1 MENEVKVDEVELTP
15 EEKARRVEA
24 FFAKKQRQVRGE
36 EEAPTAATV
45 RHADGT
51 EERLEMGSV
60 AGAGAMGAIEG
71 AATGALKGAGRAVK
85 AGVGGLIVDPL
96 IGAAKLVGTPVRM
109 LGWDGIHRL
118 ADAAEKGWNEW
129 GSEALDHG
137 YEDWGTKLGDAGAKI
152 TGIAGMLGGMMGPGA
167 LAKAPGLIGK
177 AGKVY
182 NAALPFIFGNSA
194 AVDTYDRAMASGQS
208 EGRALA
214 EAATDG
220 AINFLGFKLFANK
233 SLNRMLKIPEMQGP
247 MAERLTKEGIGKGI
261 KGFGDLVKA
270 VRNGSVSE
278 ILVNRA
284 KGAVKAS
291 GIMGVQDFLSSVVKQ
306 YADESVKPVEE
317 MSDEELAAAKGQ
329 IDAWEAEQAKA
340 AAEGRD
346 PDIELKPEWEKDVW
360 DRLAVGLK
368 AGLHG
373 AGEGA
378 LMEGVMGGGELA
390 LSMKEARE
398 QTAAAV
404 RQLIATPKGR
414 AFMAAQNADAMGVV
428 EGVAREGGTL
438 TKAQLDAAGLPPD
451 MPMREV
457 RRLAFELKRDGEMAE
472 RRAEMETEEYKK
484 RAELA
489 ERLAAELE
497 EGKELE
503 FETEEQK
510 AEAERALQ
518 ERKERIDETL
528 ADEMVARGQGMAD
541 TLFGEEA
548 GVLVRRG
555 TAEERRAAAEGAV
568 GKGAD
573 ARTLKDAEG
582 QVCGYWDRG
591 RNEVVLFGNADA
603 KTVAHELGW
612 HATRQWAERN
622 SPELLAKM
630 NAYAQSC
637 PPELRAE
644 IEAAYPDF
652 AKNPDALLDEIG
664 AGRFEKEMGA
674 KFGEMLERSQEAKSW
689 WQGLKDMIA
698 EAWRGMVKGLGDWK
712 IGGLGD
718 SRIDL
723 KALEAM
729 PPEEGMS
736 WLADRMIEG
745 KTLKGGEAAKNAKGA
760 EAQSGEK
767 PVKTVEVRNTG
778 DGTLRFRIVR
788 NGQKKTY
795 KRPEE
800 ALREFIAELD
810 GVEMDAEQQGI
821 YDVATGGRKTTD
833 IRKDDLGNL
842 IKLHKGGRGKGAQ
855 KIINVHYA
863 GKTGK
868 VTAKEVINMGLVIRE
883 GTLTFDGTPEHPASR
898 RYELLAEDGARLRV
912 VVDLDKQ
919 GNEAVINLYSN
930 REDGNP
936 GHNASSGAET
946 TSREEPANQA
956 AEAAEDG
963 HAALT
968 GERSR
973 TVLHSTAPGKG
984 SSDGADYSTGGETAQ
999 GGAQIRPQI
1008 KGVFTGSAADYA
1020 HRNEKGEI
1028 EDGPSLKKI
1037 GTGEGSQVY
1046 GWGLYGSSVR
1056 GVAADYA
1063 TADAGRKRG
1072 RRTYLVADVKYDGK
1086 PIREIDKL
1094 RSEHLGLIGKLE
1106 DYGSIDKVLEAYEF
1120 FDKRGKLRENEK
1132 RDYEFLKANKGHFS
1146 LEENKPLSEH
1156 IYEQTFFTDRAPGDE
1171 SHLLKWYEPVTDKR
1185 LLKEINEELPKHGY
1199 ATLDEANQSGEPY
1212 TGGEIYHTLAE
1223 ALGSPKAASEWLAAH
1238 DIDGVKYPVD
1248 SYGGKTLKD
1257 GDEAGWNYVSF
1268 RDDNIRVDHKWTD
1281 GEVRYSRK
1289 LKEATEGL
1297 KGKKDMSKPE
1307 NARALR
1313 NYVKVI
1319 EPAPMPERLKE
1330 GTPQAALKWF
1340 EENMVGKTFAFD
1352 IPGYGHRE
1360 FTVKVGHIG
1369 KLVCKGGLKSDG
1381 TKIVKGRIAKAG
1393 GDIERAFEMVRR
1405 GEVSA
1410 KEVEGWDKAR
1420 AKSLPLAPEVFKNF
1434 DFAIHEK
1441 GANGKDIII
1450 LAKKFRN
1457 RKGRPNVIVMMLAD
1471 DNITMGPLSSHVSDL
1486 TLSWL
1491 KKKDLILTEGGEVY
1505 NGSANNSASRTPTS
1519 WDNAE
1524 RNSQETAR
1532 IIPQE
1537 GEAAQGG
1544 GAKQAKERK
1553 VTPEEDAA
1561 YEEAVKRGDMETVRR
1576 MEREVYER
1584 MGYSDDS
1591 GYQGTSAFNGPAP
1604 SRNAYFETKAER
1616 IEATKNGEME
1626 DTTTLGD
1633 FRDGIDVNNLQF
1645 IVFDPRSERNADT
1658 KRQEAIRNIRGVLE
1672 DGKDTITMY
1681 RSVPADVKEGQFR
1694 NGDWITPSRAYAEE
1708 NARIHGWEKS
1718 RIIEQEVS
1726 VEDVWWDGN
1735 DIAEWGFDDGRGSV
1749 YKNTAF
1755 NRKLLGPT
1763 YDEAGNLIPLSKRF
1777 NDWKQDIRYQ
1787 RRTAEEPPAQE
1798 LRRAEEEIER
1808 TERALKA
1815 VREGRVRVAA
1825 AGGEAGEASEP
1836 GAAAGAELLAAQRI
1850 APSDDRSVANPVALP
1865 MSGLVGL
1872 YRALRSNPAL
1882 PKVLIEAKR
1891 KGAAWVSR
1899 LTKGSDVELNPEA
1912 FGIIDE
1918 TDRARIKEEM
1928 KSEGM
1933 FRDEDHVWNM
1943 KHSKKECE
1951 AERQLSEMRLE
1962 DRLRTLA
1969 DRRSKGL
1976 EPGGNRVAT
1985 NALAHEIG
1993 RLVMEMP
2000 MSEKLR
2006 SVAGKEGAA
2015 ALKDLRTVGEG
2026 IVKELRKQ
2034 IEEAGGDV
2042 EDPKLIGSALK
2053 QAVDAAAW
2061 WRGDMKGVEEYERIA
2076 REKGEE
2082 GLKAAEAEEAR
2093 AKEALAKDAKGLAG
2107 ELFGMFLA
2115 APETLRERAP
2125 AAFRRIVDAMGA
2137 NETLAAA
2144 YARIAS
2150 ADAPTEVM
2158 AKIREQWTHE
2168 AQVELRALERE
2179 IDAPLGTLWQR
2190 VKRRAILNL
2199 HSKEGAA
2206 VSIIDDALQERVA
2219 AAKRA
2224 LKVAKRD
2231 GDKAEIA
2238 RAETNLEAVR
2248 KEAKDQ
2254 LIDLKMGVLKKQRG
2268 GGMEREYAL
2277 NVANRV
2283 MGDIARDGVE
2293 LEDLRTY
2300 MKAKWCIALQGR
2312 ADSFGMSPQEA
2323 NTVIEGLR
2331 TRLGEADFAKLES
2344 AQRRFGEE
2352 RRRAIL
2358 ENPDVVAAFGPAL
2371 VEAWKRNADYVR
2383 SERILSAQ
2391 QVKEY
2396 KAAREEWLRKN
2407 PGQVDVLGDIEL
2419 MVEMHRVR
2427 HGGSDGSVFAKP
2439 LEGSFKATGDPL
2451 AYTMMHDMHI
2461 LQFARRN
2468 ALVTQI
2474 ADMARELKMEGFKE
2488 VSDANLGRA
2497 LEGSKRYG
2505 SVAFM
2510 RNGERKLLI
2519 MPKVAAEGF
2528 KSMGEGDVAGLVKA
2542 NRMVSAILTQ
2552 YSPRFAWRNMFRNRQ
2567 AVENNIPWMRESK
2580 LQTASRY
2587 FGLGPVAKLAEHLME
2602 RAVVRLPDSVVRNRA
2617 MSLVWGENTTMYWI
2631 GEATRIAKLMFD
2643 PKAIRSLAERAD
2655 AAAADGDLA
2664 AAQAIMEEIAKARDM
2679 MRKPVFAGQWRM
2691 MTGQADRADLD
2702 AVFAALDMRTN
2713 FTGERFEGLR
2723 RAARAAKDLA
2733 DTVRRFNTFEEARIK
2748 IVAELAAARA
2758 RNNAAADGREFRY
2771 SQKEVDYLTA
2781 TMAGSPRYEMRGRW
2795 MNVLEAIPFGP
2806 FANVGMKGAWRTV
2819 ESMKT
2824 DPKAWWGKASH
2835 RIAGR
2840 MAEIALWGAGGY
2852 ALVAAIARRMFGDD
2866 EEAQKAIDGF
2876 ESFGKRMARA
2886 RACISDYRLRN
2897 YDIVPLGLYGKWCS
2911 FGINMPRGDEDRM
2924 IMPLTDTVARYL
2936 LKGDAAKRAGLHDP
2950 IDGAYTPVEAGVA
2963 TLMDSGLA
2971 PDIYRGSMIWNLGK
2985 DTLYAWLQN
2994 PYNTFTKRNTYG
3006 QAVWENRFGSW
3017 SQAKDFFVETMK
3029 QAWNDVGGQVVVPA
3043 TTWDEDAGDVPD
3055 EGKWVMGMA
3064 DPKDAAEMPVGGR
3077 TIFRALHYVPMASSM
3092 LSGMFYMNC
3101 DGDARIARRLE
3112 KLQAGEKAARDIVAM
3127 KCLRMQLKDMDV
3139 AVDYSK
3145 ILDAAVAENGW
3156 DEMDRALI
3164 EQALVKKLKA
3174 AARKMGRENVPI
3186 LDVFNKTV
3194 SERERVGME
3203 RYLSG
3208 IGWEVE

>member
-15 EEKARRVEA
+15 EEKARRVEE
-24 FFAKKQRQVRGE
+24 FFAKKQRQGRGE

-51 EERLEMGSV
+51 EERIEMGSV
-60 AGAGAMGAIEG
+60 AGAGAMGAVEG

-96 IGAAKLVGTPVRM
+96 IGATKLAGTPVRM

-129 GSEALDHG
+129 GSEALDFG

-177 AGKVY
+177 AAKAY

-261 KGFGDLVKA
+261 KGFESLVKA

-284 KGAVKAS
+284 KGAVKAG

-346 PDIELKPEWEKDVW
+346 PDVELKPEWEKDVW

-368 AGLHG
+368 AGLRG

-398 QTAAAV
+398 QTAAAI
-404 RQLIATPKGR
+404 RRLIATPKGR
-414 AFMAAQNADAMGVV
+414 AFLAKQDPNALGIV
-428 EGVAREGGTL
+428 EGVAREGGTV
-438 TKAQLDAAGLPPD
+438 TAEQLDAAGLPPD

-472 RRAEMETEEYKK
+472 KRAEMETEAYRK

-489 ERLAAELE
+489 ERLAHELE

-503 FETEEQK
+503 FDTEEQK
-510 AEAERALQ
+510 AEAELALE
-518 ERKERIDETL
+518 ERKERIDEAR

-612 HATRQWAERN
+612 HATWQWAEKH

-630 NAYAQSC
+630 KAYAQSC

-644 IEAAYPDF
+644 IKKMYPDF

-674 KFGEMLERSQEAKSW
+674 KFGEMLERSPEAKGW
-689 WQGLKDMIA
+689 WQGLKETIA
-698 EAWRGMVKGLGDWK
+698 EAWRGMVRGLGDWK
-712 IGGLGD
+712 IGGLED

-729 PPEEGMS
+729 TPEKGME

-760 EAQSGEK
+760 EGQSGEVRYARK
-767 PVKTVEVRNTG
+767 LIGGKETAVVEGYPLSLREARDPDKVLGALAPLVGKSAAQIGESKLTRITEKSVEHLMNSDHARSESKASGKAAKKLWRGTVAGMSVTDDIIATSQLGAKEMPKHLNAEWKKGATFYRADTRFAVEVENGRYEIYPCKIIVSELNG
-778 DGTLRFRIVR
+778 ERIV
-788 NGQKKTY
+788 
-795 KRPEE
+795 
-800 ALREFIAELD
+800 
-810 GVEMDAEQQGI
+810 
-821 YDVATGGRKTTD
+821 YDITE
-833 IRKDDLGNL
+833 I
-842 IKLHKGGRGKGAQ
+842 
-855 KIINVHYA
+855 
-863 GKTGK
+863 
-868 VTAKEVINMGLVIRE
+868 
-883 GTLTFDGTPEHPASR
+883 GTPTP
-898 RYELLAEDGARLRV
+898 
-912 VVDLDKQ
+912 
-919 GNEAVINLYSN
+919 
-930 REDGNP
+930 
-936 GHNASSGAET
+936 T
-946 TSREEPANQA
+946 TSVSTKTSTVGGPQGGLTAN
-956 AEAAEDG
+956 G
-963 HAALT
+963 
-968 GERSR
+968 GVGVSM
-973 TVLHSTAPGKG
+973 
-984 SSDGADYSTGGETAQ
+984 GADYSTG
-999 GGAQIRPQI
+999 
-1008 KGVFTGSAADYA
+1008 
-1020 HRNEKGEI
+1020 
-1028 EDGPSLKKI
+1028 
-1037 GTGEGSQVY
+1037 
-1046 GWGLYGSSVR
+1046 
-1056 GVAADYA
+1056 
-1063 TADAGRKRG
+1063 
-1072 RRTYLVADVKYDGK
+1072 
-1086 PIREIDKL
+1086 
-1094 RSEHLGLIGKLE
+1094 
-1106 DYGSIDKVLEAYEF
+1106 
-1120 FDKRGKLRENEK
+1120 
-1132 RDYEFLKANKGHFS
+1132 
-1146 LEENKPLSEH
+1146 
-1156 IYEQTFFTDRAPGDE
+1156 
-1171 SHLLKWYEPVTDKR
+1171 
-1185 LLKEINEELPKHGY
+1185 
-1199 ATLDEANQSGEPY
+1199 
-1212 TGGEIYHTLAE
+1212 
-1223 ALGSPKAASEWLAAH
+1223 
-1238 DIDGVKYPVD
+1238 
-1248 SYGGKTLKD
+1248 
-1257 GDEAGWNYVSF
+1257 
-1268 RDDNIRVDHKWTD
+1268 
-1281 GEVRYSRK
+1281 
-1289 LKEATEGL
+1289 
-1297 KGKKDMSKPE
+1297 
-1307 NARALR
+1307 
-1313 NYVKVI
+1313 
-1319 EPAPMPERLKE
+1319 
-1330 GTPQAALKWF
+1330 
-1340 EENMVGKTFAFD
+1340 
-1352 IPGYGHRE
+1352 
-1360 FTVKVGHIG
+1360 
-1369 KLVCKGGLKSDG
+1369 
-1381 TKIVKGRIAKAG
+1381 
-1393 GDIERAFEMVRR
+1393 
-1405 GEVSA
+1405 
-1410 KEVEGWDKAR
+1410 
-1420 AKSLPLAPEVFKNF
+1420 
-1434 DFAIHEK
+1434 
-1441 GANGKDIII
+1441 
-1450 LAKKFRN
+1450 
-1457 RKGRPNVIVMMLAD
+1457 
-1471 DNITMGPLSSHVSDL
+1471 
-1486 TLSWL
+1486 
-1491 KKKDLILTEGGEVY
+1491 
-1505 NGSANNSASRTPTS
+1505 
-1519 WDNAE
+1519 
-1524 RNSQETAR
+1524 
-1532 IIPQE
+1532 

-1735 DIAEWGFDDGRGSV
+1735 DIAEWGFDDGKGSV
-1749 YKNTAF
+1749 YKNTLA

-1763 YDEAGNLIPLSKRF
+1763 YDDAGNLIPLSKRF

-1787 RRTAEEPPAQE
+1787 RRSAEEPPAQE

-1825 AGGEAGEASEP
+1825 AGGEAGEASDP
-1836 GAAAGAELLAAQRI
+1836 GAAAGAELLAAQRV
-1850 APSDDRSVANPVALP
+1850 APSDDRSLANPVALP

-1933 FRDEDHVWNM
+1933 FRDEDPVWNM

-1962 DRLRTLA
+1962 DRLGTLA

-1976 EPGGNRVAT
+1976 EPGGGRVAT

-2006 SVAGKEGAA
+2006 SAAGKEGAA
-2015 ALKDLRTVGEG
+2015 TLKDLRTVGEG

-2034 IEEAGGDV
+2034 LEEAGGDV

-2061 WRGDMKGVEEYERIA
+2061 WRGDVKGVEEYERIA

-2093 AKEALAKDAKGLAG
+2093 AKTALAKDAKGLAG

-2224 LKVAKRD
+2224 VKVAKKS
-2231 GDKAEIA
+2231 GGKAEIA
-2238 RAETNLEAVR
+2238 RAEANLEAVR

-2300 MKAKWCIALQGR
+2300 IKAKWCIALQGR

-2323 NTVIEGLR
+2323 NQVIEGMR
-2331 TRLGEADFAKLES
+2331 SRLGEADFAKLES

-2474 ADMARELKMEGFKE
+2474 ADMASELKMEGFKE

-2580 LQTASRY
+2580 LQTVSRY

-2664 AAQAIMEEIAKARDM
+2664 AAQAIMEEIAKARD
-2679 MRKPVFAGQWRM
+2679 

-2924 IMPLTDTVARYL
+2924 IMPLTDTVSRYL
-2936 LKGDAAKRAGLHDP
+2936 LKSDAAKRAGLHDP

-3043 TTWDEDAGDVPD
+3043 TTWDEDAGGVPD

-3145 ILDAAVAENGW
+3145 VLDEAIGENGW

-3164 EQALVKKLKA
+3164 EQALVRKLKA
-3174 AARKMGRENVPI
+3174 AAKKMGRENVPI

-3203 RYLSG
+3203 RYLTG
-3208 IGWEVE
+3208 IGWEME